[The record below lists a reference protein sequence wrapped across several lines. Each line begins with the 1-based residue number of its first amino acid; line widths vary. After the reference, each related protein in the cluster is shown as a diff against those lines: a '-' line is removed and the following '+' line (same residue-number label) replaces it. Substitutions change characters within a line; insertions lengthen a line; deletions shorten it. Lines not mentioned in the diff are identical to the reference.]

1 MGGGLL
7 NLVSYGNQ
15 NIIVN
20 GNPQKSL
27 FKATYKKYTN
37 FGLQKQKVNCN
48 ITIPQ
53 LSENEPTELNFSFP
67 RWGDLIAD
75 TFLTISNAAYLES
88 GLDRTN

>member
-37 FGLQKQKVNCN
+37 FAKKVIIN
-48 ITIPQ
+48 
-53 LSENEPTELNFSFP
+53 
-67 RWGDLIAD
+67 LIN
-75 TFLTISNAAYLES
+75 TLIQFVE
-88 GLDRTN
+88 